1 MGESEGIS
9 RGHRSRVGDIGQ
21 NFKSYKIICF
31 ISFNFNKLIK
41 FKFKSPTID
50 ALPLNNPRCTC
61 RLRKLAVRN
70 QADGKSV
77 AKREI
82 NAPSFVKESSTLSGP
97 ISLESSSFYPSW
109 QGCKSR
115 LRWKSMPTSFSRKS
129 ELPAVDFS
137 AFTLID
143 CYLWT
148 SPEKLNQPDRS

>member
-50 ALPLNNPRCTC
+50 SLPLNNPRCTC

-82 NAPSFVKESSTLSGP
+82 NAPSFVEESSTLSGP
-97 ISLESSSFYPSW
+97 ISQEFPFLP
-109 QGCKSR
+109 QLAR
-115 LRWKSMPTSFSRKS
+115 LQIAPPVEIDANFVFT
-129 ELPAVDFS
+129 DFS

-148 SPEKLNQPDRS
+148 CPEKLNQPDRS